1 VTVPAQ
7 SEVSVAQLVRRTG
20 AKHTGTPALMLTA
33 QRRLRPARAAAA
45 AAVALAAFM
54 ISCTS
59 ARAEG
64 FVQIDTVAGGA
75 RTVDLSSLGTP
86 DVPSASYGTVAS
98 PGGAPHTVTVT
109 SGYSLL
115 KLFKDAKLPLTFRSA
130 EILAPQGPPVV
141 LTNPQATSPAAYS
154 SGGGPPVVWADGAG
168 THFLVPSTP
177 SGNTNAGET
186 FTGQGGTITIQLH
199 NGPPLS
205 VGISGPVKAFVG
217 KPVKF
222 TSSVYGGTATQ
233 FQWTFGD
240 GSLASD
246 AAPSHTF
253 AALGTYDVYLRVTGG
268 TDSVGVSS
276 VIPVVVG
283 NAPPPRPSVGT
294 GTGGNGTGSGGSG
307 AGAGAGTG
315 AGSASTSTTPGS
327 APTVAPT
334 HHRPAKRPAHRR
346 TRQPPRPVGP
356 VVSGIA
362 ISYIATP
369 ASATGGSSGGTAGA
383 ARAAH
388 LAATAKGLREGMW
401 IWLGVLLALFGGGL
415 LELRGSWRTAP
426 APAPTMAEA
435 P

>member
-1 VTVPAQ
+1 
-7 SEVSVAQLVRRTG
+7 
-20 AKHTGTPALMLTA
+20 M
-33 QRRLRPARAAAA
+33 
-45 AAVALAAFM
+45 ALAALM

-64 FVQIDTVAGGA
+64 FVQIDTVGGGA
-75 RTVDLSSLGTP
+75 RTVDLSQLGTP
-86 DVPSASYGTVAS
+86 DVPSASYSTVAT
-98 PGGAPHTVTVT
+98 PGGTPQTVTVT

-115 KLFKDAKLPLTFRSA
+115 KLFKDAKLPVTFGSA

-141 LTNPQATSPAAYS
+141 LTNTQAMSPAAYS
-154 SGGGPPVVWADGAG
+154 AGGGPPVVWADGAG

-177 SGNTNAGET
+177 SGNTYAGET
-186 FTGQGGTITIQLH
+186 FTGQGGIITIQLH
-199 NGPPLS
+199 RGPPLS
-205 VGISGPVKAFVG
+205 VGISGPVKAYVG

-222 TSSVYGGTATQ
+222 TGSVFGGTATQ

-240 GSLASD
+240 GSVASD

-253 AALGTYDVYLRVTGG
+253 AALGTYDVYLQVTGG
-268 TDSVGVSS
+268 ADSVGASS

-283 NAPPPRPSVGT
+283 NAPPPRPGVGT
-294 GTGGNGTGSGGSG
+294 GTGGTGTGSGSGGSG
-307 AGAGAGTG
+307 AGSGTG
-315 AGSASTSTTPGS
+315 AGAASTSTTPGS
-327 APTVAPT
+327 TATVAPA
-334 HHRPAKRPAHRR
+334 HPHPARRPAHRR
-346 TRQPPRPVGP
+346 AQKPPRPVGP

-369 ASATGGSSGGTAGA
+369 AGAVGGSSGGAAGA

-388 LAATAKGLREGMW
+388 QAASAKGLREGMW

-426 APAPTMAEA
+426 PPTPTIARV